1 MNVRIVKEI
10 RPLLPAF
17 ALTLCG
23 LIIALILW
31 NAQLGYWG
39 LVISAFGCILMG
51 VSTFGDEFGNRTMPM
66 LLSQPFSRQTIWR
79 EKMTVLAAA
88 IGILLGAALICLYLV
103 SRVFVP
109 EVVEAVVMLILFC
122 LGVFCTTPCWTLQYK
137 SVPIAA
143 AVSVGP
149 PIALESMAVWI
160 LSYVPALN
168 RAAQAVVLLLPLL
181 AYFFVCYRWGRLT
194 FLNLQALDAQVQD
207 IALPPRMEQAL
218 VRPIKSVIPRFT
230 SPWSSLINKELHLQR
245 VIFLLAALFCIMVPL
260 EYVIWKLTTWHTG
273 KEIAVGIL
281 GATFVIFVILVPLI
295 TGAGCVA
302 EEKNWKIHE
311 WHLTFPPS
319 KLKQWCVKVLIALT
333 ITLVLGILL
342 PGIFLA
348 ISNRW
353 EQDLIYCALF
363 SLFMACLGVFASSI
377 STNSMRAILLTIV
390 LVVLGAAVAV
400 WAFIIAIRAD
410 ALYES
415 QFPGP
420 IRAPNDE
427 SGSNLWP
434 SILNAVVLSCVVGG
448 LILYFG
454 FLNFRTNPISS
465 KRAGVRSA
473 LIVVAILVAIWI
485 TAFTF
490 SFLQQIEA
498 DHSGSTIRHHFIL
511 TPPRRFIRAH

>member
-51 VSTFGDEFGNRTMPM
+51 VTTFGDEFSNRTMPM
-66 LLSQPFSRQTIWR
+66 LLSQPFSRQNIWR
-79 EKMTVLAAA
+79 EKLTVLAAA

-103 SRVFVP
+103 TRVFVP
-109 EVVEAVVMLILFC
+109 DVVEAIVILILFC

-168 RAAQAVVLLLPLL
+168 RPAQAAVLLLPQL
-181 AYFFVCYRWGRLT
+181 AYFFACYRWGRAT
-194 FLNLQALDAQVQD
+194 FLNLQALDAQAQD
-207 IALPPRMEQAL
+207 IALPARMEQAL
-218 VRPIKSVIPRFT
+218 VRPFKSVIPQFT
-230 SPWSSLINKELHLQR
+230 GPWSSLINKELHLQK
-245 VIFLLAALFCIMVPL
+245 VIFLLAVLFCIMVPV
-260 EYVIWKLTTWHTG
+260 EYVIWKLTTWETG

-311 WHLTFPPS
+311 WHLTLPPS
-319 KLKQWCVKVLIALT
+319 KLKQWCVKVLIALA
-333 ITLVLGILL
+333 ITLLLGILL
-342 PGIFLA
+342 PAIFLA
-348 ISNRW
+348 ISNYW
-353 EQDLIYCALF
+353 HEDFAFAALF
-363 SLFMACLGVFASSI
+363 SFSAACLGIFASSV
-377 STNSMRAILLTIV
+377 STNTMRAIILTLILIILGIAV
-390 LVVLGAAVAV
+390 GVSANAAVDPGTRFLVMHLPTDTYVTLVVLAGALSCPTAC
-400 WAFIIAIRAD
+400 AFI
-410 ALYES
+410 LYLG
-415 QFPGP
+415 FRNYRTGATGF
-420 IRAPNDE
+420 RRVCAHT
-427 SGSNLWP
+427 
-434 SILNAVVLSCVVGG
+434 A
-448 LILYFG
+448 LILG
-454 FLNFRTNPISS
+454 
-465 KRAGVRSA
+465 
-473 LIVVAILVAIWI
+473 AIWVASFMI
-485 TAFTF
+485 GF
-490 SFLQQIEA
+490 SLRFYQIGPQQ
-498 DHSGSTIRHHFIL
+498 F
-511 TPPRRFIRAH
+511 RFN